1 MLSKL
6 CLRQQLTEKKRRSQE
21 ELESMT
27 MLDEFPALDGLK
39 CVLKDGSQIAMLE
52 GLQGIIAGLA
62 LAAAL
67 DLKVS

>member
-1 MLSKL
+1 
-6 CLRQQLTEKKRRSQE
+6 
-21 ELESMT
+21 MT

-52 GLQGIIAGLA
+52 GLQGMIAGFA